1 MSLSS
6 KIPDDTHE
14 LFHKLYNNYYAK
26 MLRYATAIFN
36 TRGASDLGDG
46 RAEEAV
52 QEAFAYA
59 WVNQDKLF
67 SSPNPEGWLF
77 KVLYYKVLERIRD
90 ENKWTRN
97 IQYIEQFWGH
107 QQTDDPYLQAD
118 NTDNSLQEII
128 SDEDYTL
135 LTKLY
140 IDGST
145 YLDICKEYHLTK
157 SALGCRIHRIKKKI
171 RETLLNY
178 FDE

>member
-1 MSLSS
+1 MRPFLEFSNDSQ
-6 KIPDDTHE
+6 E
-14 LFHKLYNNYYAK
+14 LFHELYSNYYTK

-36 TRGASDLGDG
+36 TRGASNLGDG

-52 QEAFAYA
+52 QEAFAFA

-90 ENKWTRN
+90 ESKWTRN
-97 IQYIEQFWGH
+97 IQCIEQFWEH
-107 QQTDDPYLQAD
+107 QQTDDPYLQD
-118 NTDNSLQEII
+118 DNSLQEIL
-128 SDEDYTL
+128 SDEDYKL

-140 IDGST
+140 IDGAT

-157 SALGCRIHRIKKKI
+157 AALGCRIHRIKKKI

>member
-1 MSLSS
+1 
-6 KIPDDTHE
+6 
-14 LFHKLYNNYYAK
+14 
-26 MLRYATAIFN
+26 MLRYATTIFN

-97 IQYIEQFWGH
+97 IQCIEQFWGH
-107 QQTDDPYLQAD
+107 QQTDDPYMQA
-118 NTDNSLQEII
+118 DNSLQEII
-128 SDEDYTL
+128 SDEDYEL

-157 SALGCRIHRIKKKI
+157 AALGCRIHRIKKRI
-171 RETLLNY
+171 RENLLIF